1 MHSDKPFIS
10 STLPSERIVSL
21 DVLRGFAVLGILIMN
36 IQSMSMIS
44 AAYINPTAYGDLTGI
59 NKWVWILSHLF
70 AAEKFMSIFS
80 MLFGAGIVL
89 FTERAIAKGRRA
101 GPLHYRR
108 NFWLLLFGLVHAY
121 LIWYGDILV
130 AYSLCGFLVFVFRN
144 KKPRTLVIVGSIFF
158 IVPMLIYGFFA
169 MTIQYWPEEA
179 YNQNRMGWL
188 PPEDQFVQEIN
199 AMRGN
204 WLEQMDQRVFM
215 AIFMQTFLF
224 FMQVFWRVTALML
237 LGMAFYKWGILSAKR
252 SRAFYVRMVLI
263 SLPLGYIITGIGVQ
277 QNFAKEWFMDF
288 SMFLGFQFNYVGSV
302 ATAFGYIGLV
312 MLLVKSSSLQ
322 RLKNTMSAVGK
333 MAFTNYILMSVIGTL
348 IFYGHGFGYFGK
360 VERLGQ
366 ILIVPAVWIGI
377 ILFSVLWQKKFQ
389 YGPLE
394 WLWRTLTYWRKP
406 AVEGGD
412 AIQG

>member
-1 MHSDKPFIS
+1 MQSDKPHIL
-10 STLPSERIVSL
+10 STLPSDRIVSL

-59 NKWVWILSHLF
+59 NKWIWIASHFF

-89 FTERAIAKGRRA
+89 FTERAVAKGRRA

-144 KKPRTLVIVGSIFF
+144 KKPSTLVIIGSVFF
-158 IVPMLIYGFFA
+158 IVPMLLYGFFA

-179 YNQNRMGWL
+179 YNQNMMGWL
-188 PPEDQFVQEIN
+188 PQEEQVQKEIS
-199 AMRGN
+199 AMQGT
-204 WLEQMDQRVFM
+204 WVEQMDQRIFM
-215 AIFMQTFLF
+215 AVFMQTFLF

-237 LGMAFYKWGILSAKR
+237 LGMALYKWGILSASK
-252 SRAFYVRMVLI
+252 SSAFYVRMVLI
-263 SLPLGYIITGIGVQ
+263 GLPVGYFITGIGVQ
-277 QNFAKEWFMDF
+277 QNFAKDWFMDF

-302 ATAFGYIGLV
+302 ATAMGYIGLV
-312 MLLVKSSSLQ
+312 MLIVKSGSFKG
-322 RLKNTMSAVGK
+322 LKNTMSAVGK
-333 MAFTNYILMSVIGTL
+333 MDFSKYILMPILGTL
-348 IFYGHGFGYFGK
+348 VFYGH
-360 VERLGQ
+360 
-366 ILIVPAVWIGI
+366 
-377 ILFSVLWQKKFQ
+377 
-389 YGPLE
+389 
-394 WLWRTLTYWRKP
+394 
-406 AVEGGD
+406 
-412 AIQG
+412 